1 MKLSQFTN
9 VRPILL
15 ILLLVTVLL
24 SGSVAVAML
33 APTLSNTVT
42 ATGVVLPPTG
52 QEISLIHDDAWGGS
66 VTFTYGN
73 EEHNDFA
80 GGDTATVYLKSL
92 NHLNHPLT
100 VTSII
105 MVEKLSG
112 TNAPLNPG
120 QITFTYNGN
129 VGYSGVKT
137 GSGIQYTVTQMYE
150 PGETVCDIGMT
161 FNNAHWRPNP
171 GHGNGNGN
179 GNDNGNETSNENG
192 NSGHSPE
199 RSSEFMVTLV
209 STAVVAWPSLNYP

>member
-1 MKLSQFTN
+1 MESTQNHNL
-9 VRPILL
+9 RPILL
-15 ILLLVTVLL
+15 SLLLVTVIL
-24 SGSVAVAML
+24 SGSMAIAML

-42 ATGVVLPPTG
+42 ATGVVLPPTS

-92 NHLNHPLT
+92 NHLNRPLT

-112 TNAPLNPG
+112 TNAPLQPG
-120 QITFTYNGN
+120 HITFTYNGM
-129 VGYSGVKT
+129 GYSGVKT
-137 GSGIQYTVTQMYE
+137 GSGIQYTITQMYE

-161 FNNAHWRPNP
+161 FNNAHWKHNP
-171 GHGNGNGN
+171 DPGNGNGN
-179 GNDNGNETSNENG
+179 ENDN
-192 NSGHSPE
+192 SGE

-209 STAVVAWPSLNYP
+209 STAVVA

>member
-1 MKLSQFTN
+1 MESTQNHNL
-9 VRPILL
+9 RPILL
-15 ILLLVTVLL
+15 SLLLVTVIL
-24 SGSVAVAML
+24 SGSMAIAML

-42 ATGVVLPPTG
+42 ATGVVLPPTS

-92 NHLNHPLT
+92 NHLNRPLT
-100 VTSII
+100 VTSSI

-112 TNAPLNPG
+112 TNAPLQPG
-120 QITFTYNGN
+120 HITFTYNGN
-129 VGYSGVKT
+129 VEYSGVKT
-137 GSGIQYTVTQMYE
+137 DSGIQYTITQMYE

-161 FNNAHWRPNP
+161 FNNAHWKHNP
-171 GHGNGNGN
+171 
-179 GNDNGNETSNENG
+179 DPGNENSNE
-192 NSGHSPE
+192 SPE

-209 STAVVAWPSLNYP
+209 STAVVA

>member
-1 MKLSQFTN
+1 MESTQNHNL
-9 VRPILL
+9 RPILL
-15 ILLLVTVLL
+15 SLLLVTVLL

-42 ATGVVLPPTG
+42 ATGVVLPPID
-52 QEISLIHDDAWGGS
+52 QEISLIHDDAWRGS

-92 NHLNHPLT
+92 NHLDRPLT

-120 QITFTYNGN
+120 HITFTYNGN

-137 GSGIQYTVTQMYE
+137 GSGIQYTITQMYE

-161 FNNAHWRPNP
+161 FNNAHWKHNP
-171 GHGNGNGN
+171 DPGNGNGN
-179 GNDNGNETSNENG
+179 ENG
-192 NSGHSPE
+192 NSEHSQE

-209 STAVVAWPSLNYP
+209 STAVVA

>member
-1 MKLSQFTN
+1 MESTQNHNL
-9 VRPILL
+9 RPILL
-15 ILLLVTVLL
+15 SLLLVTVIL
-24 SGSVAVAML
+24 SGSMAIAML

-92 NHLNHPLT
+92 NHLNRPLT

-120 QITFTYNGN
+120 HITFTYNGN

-137 GSGIQYTVTQMYE
+137 GSGIQYTITQMYE

-161 FNNAHWRPNP
+161 FNNAHWKHNP
-171 GHGNGNGN
+171 DPGNGNGN
-179 GNDNGNETSNENG
+179 ENG
-192 NSGHSPE
+192 NSEHSQE

-209 STAVVAWPSLNYP
+209 STAVVA